1 MRGRR
6 LTWLAGGIGLI
17 GSGVFGMSTGALSGV
32 PGASTVITLLSDLS
46 WAAAILLLAIGLVR
60 EDSVV
65 ARKPLGITAA
75 AVVSLW
81 PATDTLVS
89 LATGSQLGPD
99 AAFWPI
105 WSYLSW
111 VVPLMFGLIAAMQVA
126 RAGVVPTP
134 WNWAPL
140 WALGIRTVTSLI
152 PALVAVASPNTFMA
166 MGDVLPLLGTL
177 GYVPITFGLGVLAVA
192 LSTRTRSATVPVF
205 DSSAAT

>member
-17 GSGVFGMSTGALSGV
+17 GSGVFGMSTSALLGI
-32 PGASTVITLLSDLS
+32 PGASTVILLLSDLS

-75 AVVSLW
+75 AVVALW
-81 PATDTLVS
+81 PATDTLVN
-89 LATGSQLGPD
+89 LAAGSQLGPD

-105 WSYLSW
+105 WGYLSW